1 MKALQLF
8 TEYSLKQGKQLG
20 TDEILKFLEDFRL
33 LHGAQDSRSTAN
45 PRPGEQSKE
54 TWTKFS

>member
-8 TEYSLKQGKQLG
+8 TDQSLKQGKQLG

-33 LHGAQDSRSTAN
+33 LHGVKELNRVSPPKPSKRESQGTA
-45 PRPGEQSKE
+45 
-54 TWTKFS
+54 TT

>member
-8 TEYSLKQGKQLG
+8 TEHSLKRSKQLG

-33 LHGAQDSRSTAN
+33 LHGAQESKSTTN
-45 PRPGEQSKE
+45 PRPGEQAKE
-54 TWTKFS
+54 TWSKFS

>member
-8 TEYSLKQGKQLG
+8 TDQSLKQGKQLG

-33 LHGAQDSRSTAN
+33 LHGAQDSKEKESQGTA
-45 PRPGEQSKE
+45 
-54 TWTKFS
+54 TT